1 MTSTAHEF
9 YIREAIDMSRAALE
23 KRKGPYAALLVR
35 GDQVLLRAENTAAV
49 EGALHHAEMN
59 LLNEAQKL
67 LELDEWRE
75 CTLYA
80 STEPCAMCAGAMVWA
95 GIGRVV
101 FGCPVPR
108 QVEILGGGLRIRC
121 ADIFAAADGP
131 PELVGPVLAE
141 EAASVLKVAAK
152 NQENAD

>member
-9 YIREAIDMSRAALE
+9 YTREAIDLSRAALQ
-23 KRKGPYAALLVR
+23 KGNGPYGALLVR
-35 GDQVLLRAENTAAV
+35 GDQVLLRAENTV
-49 EGALHHAEMN
+49 GVQGALHHAEMN
-59 LLNEAQKL
+59 LLTEAQQL

-108 QVEILGGGLRIRC
+108 QVEILGGGLRTRC
-121 ADIFAAADGP
+121 ADVFASADGP
-131 PELVGPVLAE
+131 PELVGPVLE
-141 EAASVLKVAAK
+141 TEAAAVLQAAAE
-152 NQENAD
+152 NQGNAD